1 MVSHSKAKKS
11 KPTYVYNK
19 LDEKFKLYHKLHSA
33 ETGQKEPLQQI
44 VSKPE
49 AGKITGVLKHFNPL
63 HHGISEPKR
72 GSAVKIDEKIPPKK
86 EIISEQ
92 GNSAQKNDLGGRPH
106 HTSIL
111 DRFRNFSMKTHHE
124 DIPQPL
130 SSKKEDEADNKDSK
144 VLLQSAKIPPQV
156 QVTGL
161 PPIDLKESKIES
173 KKLQEQTH
181 VTLKKEDV
189 KPIATY
195 NFISDQIPITIT
207 IYKKKGEFVPIYD
220 VSISSISKNTEIIL
234 EKIREELTTQV
245 NLGMVDILATKDTG
259 IIEQKF
265 IDTITNLINKHF
277 PDADERTANFLKSY
291 LIQRSLGLGS
301 IEILM
306 DDVNLEEIAVNSA
319 DQPVWV
325 YHKRHGWLKTTIM
338 LENEDQTRHY
348 ATMIGRRVGRQLT
361 ILEPLMDAHLK
372 GGDRVNATI
381 EPISVGGNT
390 ITLRKFAAK
399 PWTITDFISDGTI
412 STEAAALI
420 WLGVQYELSTLIS
433 GGTAT
438 GKTSMLNVVANFF
451 PPNQRIISI
460 EDTRE
465 IQLPKFLHWIPMVTR
480 LPNPE
485 GKGEV
490 SMLDLLVNSLR
501 MRPDRILVGEI
512 RRKREAEVLFEAIHT
527 GHSVYATVHAND
539 AAETITRLSNPPI
552 EIPRTMLPAI
562 SMIVVQYRN
571 RRTGTRKT
579 FQIAEIL
586 PDATPNILI
595 QLDIRKGI
603 LKKVANSKALLSTIE
618 MFTGYTRNEL
628 NKSLSEKAAVL
639 KWVVK
644 NKIDTVDSVGR
655 VMAEYYTNKDSLM
668 DCVKKNKPLGD

>member
-1 MVSHSKAKKS
+1 MSKHHSLKKN
-11 KPTYVYNK
+11 KGKQVHNK
-19 LDEKFKLYHKLHSA
+19 LDEKFKLYHEEHNESLPAA
-33 ETGQKEPLQQI
+33 EPHKKEGRHLLDMFRHFGLKPHHDKNLQPPQI
-44 VSKPE
+44 TE
-49 AGKITGVLKHFNPL
+49 
-63 HHGISEPKR
+63 
-72 GSAVKIDEKIPPKK
+72 KK
-86 EIISEQ
+86 EIKIDDKSL
-92 GNSAQKNDLGGRPH
+92 K
-106 HTSIL
+106 TSL
-111 DRFRNFSMKTHHE
+111 QNLKNFS
-124 DIPQPL
+124 D
-130 SSKKEDEADNKDSK
+130 A
-144 VLLQSAKIPPQV
+144 QV

-161 PPIDLKESKIES
+161 PPIIMQEA
-173 KKLQEQTH
+173 KKPEEKPKAPIS
-181 VTLKKEDV
+181 LKKEDV

-195 NFISDQIPITIT
+195 NFISDMIPITIK

-265 IDTITNLINKHF
+265 IDTITNLISKHF

-325 YHKRHGWLKTTIM
+325 YHKRFGWLKTTIM

-381 EPISVGGNT
+381 EPISVAGNT

-480 LPNPE
+480 LANPE

-512 RRKREAEVLFEAIHT
+512 RRKAEAEVLFEAIHT

-552 EIPRTMLPAI
+552 DIPKTMLPAI

-586 PDATPNILI
+586 PNAEPNVLI
-595 QLDIRKGI
+595 QLDIRKGV

-628 NKSLSEKAAVL
+628 NRSLNEKAAVL
-639 KWVVK
+639 KWIVK
-644 NKIDTVDSVGR
+644 NKIDTVDTVGR
-655 VMAEYYTNKDSLM
+655 VMAEYYTNKDVLM
-668 DCVKKNKPLGD
+668 DYVKKNKPLGD